1 MAQPRSSKA
10 SSSKA
15 SGNEIDHTDLL
26 ISDIGNLYQSGRHYE
41 NKELEVELLKF
52 IDDNAVEVLRSYEFM
67 DLSSEVLQEILD
79 RDSFYAHEL
88 DIFRA
93 VCRWVNKN
101 QNEVERDT
109 NIKVLSAVRYP
120 IMSAEEQS
128 QARESQLVRSDLISA
143 AMQLRRNTWPQDK
156 PQIRGQLKLNVHI
169 LCEYHSCPLPDLN
182 VIHQSQG
189 FSLSN
194 NDFGTNMIK
203 LVTPSFVNFL
213 EISLYNARFT
223 DLHKRY
229 SYYIEVSN
237 DGQDWV
243 RVVDHSNY
251 NCQGVQELWF
261 HPQTVS
267 DSTES
272 DELMSV
278 LTSINEEEVNT
289 KNKNVSFVE
298 ILWEYDPRM
307 YFY

>member
-15 SGNEIDHTDLL
+15 SDNEIDHTDLL
-26 ISDIGNLYQSGRHYE
+26 ISDIGNLYQSGRILFFGGGTETYDLYVHIKDVSINSFKIILEYIYTGRIHLSDFEDEEILKLHKLSDYFGISQLKLSLNEYFQRSINIDNVCTFLDLTRHYE

-52 IDDNAVEVLRSYEFM
+52 IDDNAVEVLKSYEFM

-128 QARESQLVRSDLISA
+128 QARESQL
-143 AMQLRRNTWPQDK
+143 
-156 PQIRGQLKLNVHI
+156 
-169 LCEYHSCPLPDLN
+169 
-182 VIHQSQG
+182 
-189 FSLSN
+189 
-194 NDFGTNMIK
+194 
-203 LVTPSFVNFL
+203 
-213 EISLYNARFT
+213 
-223 DLHKRY
+223 
-229 SYYIEVSN
+229 
-237 DGQDWV
+237 
-243 RVVDHSNY
+243 
-251 NCQGVQELWF
+251 
-261 HPQTVS
+261 TVS

-278 LTSINEEEVNT
+278 LTSINEEEVF
-289 KNKNVSFVE
+289 SFG
-298 ILWEYDPRM
+298 DPRVLKS
-307 YFY
+307 